1 MPLPLLSV
9 GPAGGPSPLLVI
21 AAVVVLGIGAQWL
34 AWRTKFPS
42 ILLLLGFGFLAGP
55 ITGFLPQSALQGDWL
70 FPFASLSVGIIL
82 FEGGLTLRFDEF
94 KEVGRA
100 VVNLITVGVL
110 ITGVLGTLGAH
121 YLAGFTWEV
130 AVVLGALLT
139 VTGPTVVLPLLRHV
153 RPAGRVGTI
162 AKWEGITIDPIGAI
176 LAVLVLEAVILI
188 NEPAEAAG
196 THESVWGA
204 LATGLAFEVV
214 VGVGVAVLA
223 AGLLIVL
230 LQRRLV
236 PDWLQNPVALMVVV
250 AAFAVS
256 NSLQEEA
263 GLLEATLL
271 GIIMANQKYVS
282 VRRIVEFKEDL
293 RVLLISLLFIVLS
306 ARLDPSA
313 FAIMLSPGP
322 LLFLAAL
329 MLVIRPLA
337 VAVSALGTGLTWK
350 EQGFLAWLAP
360 RGIVAAAV
368 ASLFSFRLAES
379 FPADAERIVPVV
391 FLVIVGTV
399 AVYGL
404 TISPLARWLGLA
416 MPDPQGIL
424 FIGAQGWVR
433 RVAAALQNLGV
444 RVLLVDANA
453 RNVRQ
458 SRKEGLPAQRA
469 NILAEGVID
478 DLDMSGIGRLLAV
491 TPNDEVNALAALHF
505 GEVFESDEVFQLPT
519 RTEAG
524 ASQATEIPRH
534 LRGRPLFSADATY
547 TSLDERF
554 DAGAGVH
561 VVRLSDTRTLAVLT
575 DEYEDAEMTPLF
587 IVRGEKVR
595 VFAEDAEITPQPGD
609 ALVLLADEPPGDEW
623 LVDDR
628 APTQTAAPPPTGPTA
643 AGTAPGGPVPVGPPP
658 VGGDGDRRTATPT

>member
-1 MPLPLLSV
+1 MLIMPTPLV
-9 GPAGGPSPLLVI
+9 TI

-55 ITGFLPQSALQGDWL
+55 VTGFLPQDALQGEWL
-70 FPFASLSVGIIL
+70 FPFVSLAVGIIL

-94 KEVGRA
+94 REVGKS
-100 VVNLITVGVL
+100 VVNLITIGVL
-110 ITGVLGTLGAH
+110 VTGVLATIGAH
-121 YLAGFTWEV
+121 YLAGFSWEV

-176 LAVLVLEAVILI
+176 LAVLVLETVILL
-188 NEPAEAAG
+188 NEPAEVAG
-196 THESVWGA
+196 AHGSVWGA
-204 LATGLAFEVV
+204 LAQGIAFEIV

-223 AGLLIVL
+223 AVL
-230 LQRRLV
+230 LVFLLHRRLV

-250 AAFAVS
+250 AAFAIS
-256 NSLQEEA
+256 NTLQEEA

-271 GIIMANQKYVS
+271 GIIMANQPYVS

-293 RVLLISLLFIVLS
+293 RVLLISLLFIILS
-306 ARLDPSA
+306 ARLDRSA
-313 FAIMLSPGP
+313 FEIMLAPGP
-322 LLFLAAL
+322 LLFLAVL
-329 MLVIRPLA
+329 MLVVRPLA
-337 VAVSALGTGLTWK
+337 VWLSSLGTGLNWR
-350 EQGFLAWLAP
+350 EQAFLSWLAP

-368 ASLFSFRLAES
+368 ASLFSFRLEEF
-379 FPADAERIVPVV
+379 FPAEAGRIVPIV

-416 MPDPQGIL
+416 LPDPQGVL

-433 RVAAALQNLGV
+433 RVAKALDGLGIP
-444 RVLLVDANA
+444 VLLIDANA

-458 SRKEGLPAQRA
+458 AKKAGLPAQRA

-478 DLDMSGIGRLLAV
+478 DLDLSGIGRLLAV

-505 GEVFESDEVFQLPT
+505 GEVFESDEVYQLPM
-519 RTEAG
+519 RADG
-524 ASQATEIPRH
+524 PKSPATEIPRH
-534 LRGRPLFSADATY
+534 LRGRPLFATDATF
-547 TSLDERF
+547 TALDERLN
-554 DAGAGVH
+554 AGASIH
-561 VVRLSDTRTLAVLT
+561 VIHITDTRTLAALRDEVET
-575 DEYEDAEMTPLF
+575 DDGEEGLIPLF
-587 IVRGEKVR
+587 LVRGEKVR
-595 VFAEDAEITPQPGD
+595 VYAEDADITPQPGD
-609 ALVLLADEPPGDEW
+609 ALVVLLDQTVDPGWLAESADLDADGPDDLP
-623 LVDDR
+623 DR
-628 APTQTAAPPPTGPTA
+628 APEVGRAA
-643 AGTAPGGPVPVGPPP
+643 AGDGMPGRAIPP
-658 VGGDGDRRTATPT
+658 DA

>member
-9 GPAGGPSPLLVI
+9 GPSDGPSALLII

-55 ITGFLPQSALQGDWL
+55 VTGFIPQEALSGDWVL
-70 FPFASLSVGIIL
+70 TFASLSVGIIL

-100 VVNLITVGVL
+100 VVNLITVGVVV
-110 ITGVLGTLGAH
+110 TGVLATLGAH
-121 YLAGFTWEV
+121 YLAGFSWEV

-188 NEPAEAAG
+188 NEPGEAAG
-196 THESVWGA
+196 THESVWSA

-230 LQRRLV
+230 LHRRLV
-236 PDWLQNPVALMVVV
+236 PDWLQNPVALMVVI

-271 GIIMANQKYVS
+271 GIVMANQKVVS

-306 ARLDPSA
+306 ARLDPGA
-313 FAIMLSPGP
+313 FAVMLAPGP

-329 MLVIRPLA
+329 MLVVRPLA
-337 VAVSALGTGLTWK
+337 VAASAWGTGLGWK
-350 EQGFLAWLAP
+350 EQAFLAWLAP

-368 ASLFSFRLAES
+368 ASLFSFRLAEF

-416 MPDPQGIL
+416 KPDPQGIL
-424 FIGAQGWVR
+424 FIGAQAWVR
-433 RVAAALQNLGV
+433 KVAAALQGLGV
-444 RVLLVDANA
+444 HVLLVDANA

-458 SRKEGLPAQRA
+458 SRAAGLTAQRA

-519 RTEAG
+519 RAEAG
-524 ASQATEIPRH
+524 TTQATEIPRH
-534 LRGRPLFSADATY
+534 LRGRPLFSTDATY

-554 DAGAGVH
+554 DNGADVY
-561 VVRLSDTRTLAVLT
+561 VVRLSETRTLPALR
-575 DEYEDAEMTPLF
+575 DEAEDDELTPLF

-595 VFAEDAEITPQPGD
+595 VFAEDAEIAPQPGD
-609 ALVLLADEPPGDEW
+609 ALVLLANEPPGSEW
-623 LVDDR
+623 LVDER
-628 APTQTAAPPPTGPTA
+628 APAKTSPPA
-643 AGTAPGGPVPVGPPP
+643 PPP
-658 VGGDGDRRTATPT
+658 VGGDGAERPAAPRA

>member
-1 MPLPLLSV
+1 MLIMPTPLV
-9 GPAGGPSPLLVI
+9 TI

-55 ITGFLPQSALQGDWL
+55 VTGFLPQDALQGEWL
-70 FPFASLSVGIIL
+70 FPFVSLAVGIIL

-94 KEVGRA
+94 REVGKS
-100 VVNLITVGVL
+100 VVNLITIGVL
-110 ITGVLGTLGAH
+110 VTGVLATIGAH
-121 YLAGFTWEV
+121 YLAGFSWEV

-176 LAVLVLEAVILI
+176 LAVLVLETVILL

-196 THESVWGA
+196 AHGSVWGA
-204 LATGLAFEVV
+204 LAQGIAFEIV

-223 AGLLIVL
+223 AVL
-230 LQRRLV
+230 LVFLLHRRLV

-250 AAFAVS
+250 AAFAIS
-256 NSLQEEA
+256 NTLQEEA

-271 GIIMANQKYVS
+271 GIIMANQPYVS

-293 RVLLISLLFIVLS
+293 RVLLISLLFIILS
-306 ARLDPSA
+306 ARLDRSA
-313 FAIMLSPGP
+313 FEIMLAPGP
-322 LLFLAAL
+322 LLFLAVL
-329 MLVIRPLA
+329 MLVVRPLA
-337 VAVSALGTGLTWK
+337 VWLSSLGTGLNWR
-350 EQGFLAWLAP
+350 EQAFLSWLAP

-368 ASLFSFRLAES
+368 ASLFSFRLEEF
-379 FPADAERIVPVV
+379 FPAEAGRIVPIV

-416 MPDPQGIL
+416 LPDPQGVL

-433 RVAAALQNLGV
+433 RVAKALDGLGIP
-444 RVLLVDANA
+444 VLLIDANA

-458 SRKEGLPAQRA
+458 AKKAGLHAQRA

-478 DLDMSGIGRLLAV
+478 DLDLSGIGRLLAV

-505 GEVFESDEVFQLPT
+505 GEVFESDEVYQLPM
-519 RTEAG
+519 RADG
-524 ASQATEIPRH
+524 PKSPATEIPRH
-534 LRGRPLFSADATY
+534 LRGRPLFATDATF
-547 TSLDERF
+547 TALDERLN
-554 DAGAGVH
+554 AGASIH
-561 VVRLSDTRTLAVLT
+561 VIHITDTRTLAALRDEVET
-575 DEYEDAEMTPLF
+575 DDGEEGLIPLF
-587 IVRGEKVR
+587 LVRGEKVR
-595 VFAEDAEITPQPGD
+595 VYAEDADITPQPGD
-609 ALVLLADEPPGDEW
+609 ALVVLLDQTVDAGWLAESADLDADDLPDAAPEVGRAAAGDGMPG
-623 LVDDR
+623 R
-628 APTQTAAPPPTGPTA
+628 AAPPDA
-643 AGTAPGGPVPVGPPP
+643 
-658 VGGDGDRRTATPT
+658 

>member
-55 ITGFLPQSALQGDWL
+55 ITGFLPQEALQGNWL

-100 VVNLITVGVL
+100 VVNLITIGVL
-110 ITGVLGTLGAH
+110 ITGVLGAIGAH
-121 YLAGFTWEV
+121 YLAGFSWEV

-196 THESVWGA
+196 THGSVWSA
-204 LATGLAFEVV
+204 LATGLAFELV

-223 AGLLIVL
+223 AGMLIVL

-236 PDWLQNPVALMVVV
+236 PDWLQNPVALMTVV
-250 AAFAVS
+250 AAFAIS
-256 NSLQEEA
+256 NTLQEEA

-306 ARLDPSA
+306 ARLDASA
-313 FAIMLSPGP
+313 FAIMLAPGP

-337 VAVSALGTGLTWK
+337 VAVSSWGTGLTWK

-368 ASLFSFRLAES
+368 ASLFSFRLAEF

-433 RVAAALQNLGV
+433 KVASVLQDLGV
-444 RVLLVDANA
+444 RVSLVDANA

-458 SRKEGLPAQRA
+458 SRKAGLTAQRA

-478 DLDMSGIGRLLAV
+478 DIGLSGIGRLLAV

-505 GEVFESDEVFQLPT
+505 GEVFESDEVYQLPM
-519 RTEAG
+519 RSESG
-524 ASQATEIPRH
+524 PGHSPSSEIPRH
-534 LRGRPLFSADATY
+534 LRGRPLFSTDATY

-554 DAGAGVH
+554 EAGADVH
-561 VVRLSDTRTLAVLT
+561 VIRLSETHTLASLM
-575 DEYEDAEMTPLF
+575 DGYDDDALTPLF
-587 IVRGEKVR
+587 VVRGEKVR
-595 VFAEDAEITPQPGD
+595 VFAEDAEIAPQPGD
-609 ALVLLADEPPGDEW
+609 ALVVLADEPPDAEW
-623 LVDDR
+623 LRPDEPAVAVPPLPQAAQPVSE
-628 APTQTAAPPPTGPTA
+628 APRSD
-643 AGTAPGGPVPVGPPP
+643 GPPE
-658 VGGDGDRRTATPT
+658 

>member
-1 MPLPLLSV
+1 M
-9 GPAGGPSPLLVI
+9 PSPLLTI

-55 ITGFLPQSALQGDWL
+55 VTGFLPQDALQGEWL
-70 FPFASLSVGIIL
+70 FPFVSLAVGIIL

-100 VVNLITVGVL
+100 VVNLITIGVL
-110 ITGVLGTLGAH
+110 VTGVLGALGAH

-188 NEPAEAAG
+188 HEPAEAAG
-196 THESVWGA
+196 AHSTVWGA
-204 LATGLAFEVV
+204 IATGLAYEVV
-214 VGVGVAVLA
+214 VGVGVGALS

-236 PDWLQNPVALMVVV
+236 PDWLQNPVALMVVI

-256 NSLQEEA
+256 NSLKEEA

-313 FAIMLSPGP
+313 FEIMLAPGP
-322 LLFLAAL
+322 LLFLALL
-329 MLVIRPLA
+329 MLAVRPLA
-337 VAVSALGTGLTWK
+337 VAASSWKTGLTWK
-350 EQGFLAWLAP
+350 EQAFLAWLAP

-368 ASLFSFRLAES
+368 ASLFSFRLAEF

-416 MPDPQGIL
+416 LPDPQGIL

-433 RVAAALQNLGV
+433 RVAAALQDLGV
-444 RVLLVDANA
+444 RVLLIDANS

-458 SRKEGLPAQRA
+458 SRKAGLVAQRA

-478 DLDMSGIGRLLAV
+478 DIDLSGIGRLLAV
-491 TPNDEVNALAALHF
+491 TPNDEVNSLAALHF

-519 RTEAG
+519 RADG
-524 ASQATEIPRH
+524 PRNASTEIPRH
-534 LRGRPLFSADATY
+534 LRGRPLFGTDATY

-554 DAGAGVH
+554 DAGARVH
-561 VVRLSDTRTLAVLT
+561 VVRLSEALTLPALLAEHD
-575 DEYEDAEMTPLF
+575 DEAALTPLF

-609 ALVLLADEPPGDEW
+609 ALVLLADRPLDDEW
-623 LVDDR
+623 IVAR
-628 APTQTAAPPPTGPTA
+628 EHESAPETDELPSRPPA
-643 AGTAPGGPVPVGPPP
+643 
-658 VGGDGDRRTATPT
+658 VGGDGVDAAVVPE

>member
-1 MPLPLLSV
+1 MLIMPTPLV
-9 GPAGGPSPLLVI
+9 TI

-55 ITGFLPQSALQGDWL
+55 VTGFLPQDALQGEWL
-70 FPFASLSVGIIL
+70 FPFVSLAVGIIL

-94 KEVGRA
+94 REVGKS
-100 VVNLITVGVL
+100 VVNLITIGVL
-110 ITGVLGTLGAH
+110 VTGVLATIGAH
-121 YLAGFTWEV
+121 YLAGFSWEV

-176 LAVLVLEAVILI
+176 LAVLVLETVILL
-188 NEPAEAAG
+188 NEPAEVAG
-196 THESVWGA
+196 AHGSVWGA
-204 LATGLAFEVV
+204 LAQGIAFEIV

-223 AGLLIVL
+223 AVL
-230 LQRRLV
+230 LVFLLHRRLV

-250 AAFAVS
+250 AAFAIS
-256 NSLQEEA
+256 NTLQEEA

-271 GIIMANQKYVS
+271 GIIMANQPYVS

-293 RVLLISLLFIVLS
+293 RVLLISLLFIILS
-306 ARLDPSA
+306 ARLDRSA
-313 FAIMLSPGP
+313 FEIMLAPGP
-322 LLFLAAL
+322 LLFLAVL
-329 MLVIRPLA
+329 MLVVRPLA
-337 VAVSALGTGLTWK
+337 VWLSSLGTGLNWR
-350 EQGFLAWLAP
+350 EQAFLSWLAP

-368 ASLFSFRLAES
+368 ASLFSFRLEEF
-379 FPADAERIVPVV
+379 FPAEAGRIVPIV

-416 MPDPQGIL
+416 LPDPQGVL

-433 RVAAALQNLGV
+433 RVAKALDGLGIP
-444 RVLLVDANA
+444 VLLIDANA

-458 SRKEGLPAQRA
+458 AKKAGLPAQRA

-478 DLDMSGIGRLLAV
+478 DLDLSGIGRLLAV

-505 GEVFESDEVFQLPT
+505 GEVFESDEVYQLPM
-519 RTEAG
+519 RADG
-524 ASQATEIPRH
+524 PKSPATEIPRH
-534 LRGRPLFSADATY
+534 LRGRPLFATDATF
-547 TSLDERF
+547 TALDERLN
-554 DAGAGVH
+554 AGASIH
-561 VVRLSDTRTLAVLT
+561 VIHITDTRTLAALRDEVET
-575 DEYEDAEMTPLF
+575 DDGEEGLIPLF
-587 IVRGEKVR
+587 LVRGEKVR
-595 VFAEDAEITPQPGD
+595 VYAEDADITPQPGD
-609 ALVLLADEPPGDEW
+609 ALVVLLDQTVDPGWLAESADLDADGP
-623 LVDDR
+623 DDLLDGAPEVGR
-628 APTQTAAPPPTGPTA
+628 AA
-643 AGTAPGGPVPVGPPP
+643 AGDGMPGRAIPP
-658 VGGDGDRRTATPT
+658 DA

>member
-1 MPLPLLSV
+1 MLIMPTPLV
-9 GPAGGPSPLLVI
+9 TI

-55 ITGFLPQSALQGDWL
+55 VTGFLPQDALQGEWL
-70 FPFASLSVGIIL
+70 FPFVSLAVGIIL

-94 KEVGRA
+94 REVGKS
-100 VVNLITVGVL
+100 VVNLITIGVL
-110 ITGVLGTLGAH
+110 VTGVLATIGAH
-121 YLAGFTWEV
+121 YLAGFSWEV

-176 LAVLVLEAVILI
+176 LAVLVLETVILL
-188 NEPAEAAG
+188 NEPAEVAG
-196 THESVWGA
+196 AHGSVWGA
-204 LATGLAFEVV
+204 LAQGIAFEIV

-223 AGLLIVL
+223 AVL
-230 LQRRLV
+230 LVFLLHRRLV

-250 AAFAVS
+250 AAFAIS
-256 NSLQEEA
+256 NTLQEEA

-271 GIIMANQKYVS
+271 GIIMANQPYVS

-293 RVLLISLLFIVLS
+293 RVLLISLLFIILS
-306 ARLDPSA
+306 ARLDRSA
-313 FAIMLSPGP
+313 FEIMLAPGP
-322 LLFLAAL
+322 LLFLAVL
-329 MLVIRPLA
+329 MLVVRPLA
-337 VAVSALGTGLTWK
+337 VWLSSLGTGLNWR
-350 EQGFLAWLAP
+350 EQAFLSWLAP

-368 ASLFSFRLAES
+368 ASLFSFRLEEF
-379 FPADAERIVPVV
+379 FPAEAGRIVPIV

-416 MPDPQGIL
+416 LPDPQGVL

-433 RVAAALQNLGV
+433 RVAKALDGLGIP
-444 RVLLVDANA
+444 VLLIDANA

-458 SRKEGLPAQRA
+458 AKKAGLHAQRA

-478 DLDMSGIGRLLAV
+478 DLDLSGIGRLLAV

-505 GEVFESDEVFQLPT
+505 GEVFESDEVYQLPM
-519 RTEAG
+519 RADG
-524 ASQATEIPRH
+524 PKSPATEIPRH
-534 LRGRPLFSADATY
+534 LRGRPLFATDATF
-547 TSLDERF
+547 TALDERLN
-554 DAGAGVH
+554 AGASIH
-561 VVRLSDTRTLAVLT
+561 VIHITDTRTLAALRDEVET
-575 DEYEDAEMTPLF
+575 DDGEEGLIPLF
-587 IVRGEKVR
+587 LVRGEKVR
-595 VFAEDAEITPQPGD
+595 VYAEDADITPQPGD
-609 ALVLLADEPPGDEW
+609 ALVVLLDQTVDPGWLAESADLDADGA
-623 LVDDR
+623 DDLPDGAPEVGR
-628 APTQTAAPPPTGPTA
+628 AA
-643 AGTAPGGPVPVGPPP
+643 AGDGMPGRAIPP
-658 VGGDGDRRTATPT
+658 DA

>member
-368 ASLFSFRLAES
+368 ASLFSFRLAEF

-478 DLDMSGIGRLLAV
+478 DLDMSGDRPVAGRHAQRRGQR
-491 TPNDEVNALAALHF
+491 ARGAALWRGVRVRRGVPAPDADGGRRQPGHRDPAPPPWPA
-505 GEVFESDEVFQLPT
+505 VVLH
-519 RTEAG
+519 R
-524 ASQATEIPRH
+524 RH
-534 LRGRPLFSADATY
+534 LHVARRAVRRRRRRPRRAIDRHADAGGAGGRVRGRRDDAAVHRARREGPRVRRGRR
-547 TSLDERF
+547 DHAPARRRARA
-554 DAGAGVH
+554 AGRRAA
-561 VVRLSDTRTLAVLT
+561 RR
-575 DEYEDAEMTPLF
+575 
-587 IVRGEKVR
+587 R
-595 VFAEDAEITPQPGD
+595 VARRR
-609 ALVLLADEPPGDEW
+609 
-623 LVDDR
+623 R
-628 APTQTAAPPPTGPTA
+628 APTQTAAPPPAGPTA
-643 AGTAPGGPVPVGPPP
+643 AGTAPGAPGSGQPAPG
-658 VGGDGDRRTATPT
+658 RRRR

>member
-1 MPLPLLSV
+1 MPFPLLAV
-9 GPAGGPSPLLVI
+9 GPSSGPSALLII

-55 ITGFLPQSALQGDWL
+55 ITGFIPQEALSGDWVL
-70 FPFASLSVGIIL
+70 TFASLSVGIIL

-121 YLAGFTWEV
+121 YLAGFSWEV

-188 NEPAEAAG
+188 NEPATAAG

-204 LATGLAFEVV
+204 LATGLAFELV

-230 LQRRLV
+230 LHRRLV
-236 PDWLQNPVALMVVV
+236 PDWLQNPVALMVVI

-313 FAIMLSPGP
+313 FEIMLSPGP

-337 VAVSALGTGLTWK
+337 VAVSSWGTGLTWK

-368 ASLFSFRLAES
+368 ASLFSFRLAEF

-433 RVAAALQNLGV
+433 KVAAALQDLGV
-444 RVLLVDANA
+444 RVMLVDANA

-458 SRKEGLPAQRA
+458 SKKDGLPAQRA

-491 TPNDEVNALAALHF
+491 TPNDEVNSLAALHF

-519 RTEAG
+519 RAEAG
-524 ASQATEIPRH
+524 ASHATEIPRH
-534 LRGRPLFSADATY
+534 LRGRPLFTSDATY

-561 VVRLSDTRTLAVLT
+561 VVRLSETRTLSALR
-575 DEYEDAEMTPLF
+575 DEYEDDAVTPLF

-595 VFAEDAEITPQPGD
+595 VFAEDAEISPQAGD
-609 ALVLLADEPPGDEW
+609 ALVFLADQAPRDEW
-623 LVDDR
+623 LVDER
-628 APTQTAAPPPTGPTA
+628 APTMGAASGEPAPVAGDGHTGRPVPPT
-643 AGTAPGGPVPVGPPP
+643 
-658 VGGDGDRRTATPT
+658 